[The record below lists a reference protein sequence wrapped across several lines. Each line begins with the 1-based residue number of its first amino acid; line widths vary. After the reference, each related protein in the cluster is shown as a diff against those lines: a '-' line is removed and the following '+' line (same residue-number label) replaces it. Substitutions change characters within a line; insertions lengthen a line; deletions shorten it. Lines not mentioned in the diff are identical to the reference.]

1 MLIGKNADMIYYMLT
16 PFLFLQQGNVK
27 KSDKSMKIV
36 NIDGENL
43 HIF

>member
-1 MLIGKNADMIYYMLT
+1 MFK
-16 PFLFLQQGNVK
+16 VK
-27 KSDKSMKIV
+27 KKVNVLISLVTLYQGSVKISEKSMKIV